1 MTSFF
6 SVPLSRKNVVDD
18 EKKVKTFER
27 QKQRLAQ
34 VADIDELRAHLKA
47 VRTHIDQVKQ
57 QPDENTP

>member
-1 MTSFF
+1 M
-6 SVPLSRKNVVDD
+6 VDD
-18 EKKVKTFER
+18 EKKVKSFER

>member
-1 MTSFF
+1 MTSLF

-27 QKQRLAQ
+27 QKQRLGQ